1 MTTFT
6 VTRALRCSREQA
18 WTMLTVPEQMNR
30 WSTARIDL
38 FEDGVGD
45 RPDGIGTL
53 RTVTLP
59 GGRARL
65 KEVVER
71 SEFPSRFAYRVH
83 DGGPALIDHRGEL
96 SFVATADG
104 CRVVW
109 TVQMRLVSAVA
120 TAAVARTIRRQ
131 LGESLD
137 HLALLDPPEA
147 VGAPAPVARTRH
159 DVTRLRARALDV
171 LGTQRATAQRLAAD
185 DDPKQ
190 WFARVYSYVTEEM
203 INACDRG
210 GVDNPDWVLDLIP
223 VFDEYYTKNLSDFEA
238 GRACEPMWQR
248 AWSTCERRDERRP
261 HIPVMSGLL
270 AGVAAHIDADLPR
283 ALADV
288 HQTRYADTDLRAFR
302 PDYLRLSPVFTAAS
316 DLLLADLPR
325 SHKPWWTGLAT
336 RVHPQLRDSLLARKG
351 YDVGRHRFEAF
362 ARALKTAS

>member
-6 VTRALRCSREQA
+6 VTRTLRCSREQA

-38 FEDGVGD
+38 FEHGVGD
-45 RPDGIGTL
+45 RPDGVGTL

-65 KEVVER
+65 KEVVES

-83 DGGPALIDHRGEL
+83 DGGPALLDHRGEL
-96 SFVATADG
+96 ALVTTSDG
-104 CRVVW
+104 CRLTW
-109 TVQMRLVSAVA
+109 TVRMQLVPAVA

-137 HLALLDPPEA
+137 TLALLDPPEA
-147 VGAPAPVARTRH
+147 VAPPDVSVRTARDVAPLRTQ
-159 DVTRLRARALDV
+159 ALAV
-171 LGTQRATAQRLAAD
+171 LDAQRATAQRLAAE

-203 INACDRG
+203 IKACDRG
-210 GVDNPDWVLDLIP
+210 DVDNPDWVLDLIP
-223 VFDEYYTKNLSDFEA
+223 VFDEYYTRNLSDYEA
-238 GRACEPMWQR
+238 GRECEPMWQR
-248 AWSTCERRDERRP
+248 AWSRCERSDERRP
-261 HIPVMSGLL
+261 HLPVMSGLL

-283 ALADV
+283 ALAGV
-288 HQTRYADTDLRAFR
+288 HRSRYADTDLRAFR

-316 DLLLADLPR
+316 NSLLADLPR

-362 ARALKTAS
+362 ARALETAS